1 MSAHRSNKKFVYLF
15 LALVLFFGVAGVLA
29 TSIYK
34 KFTQEVV
41 VENSAMYTPPLEDD
55 HYLLYDK
62 KNTLTL
68 ITYISLDC
76 DHCKKAYLLED
87 EYISS
92 LATSSRHINI
102 IYRHN
107 PLLSQ
112 PLSKEKALISECVY
126 NQTGDAQFFSFIK
139 EVFVLYKKSDS
150 NLWVKDIAK
159 KYLTSQETF
168 DQCLTSVA
176 MKEKIQKQKNDNV
189 LSGITYTPT
198 VLVYHNKEFVRKYD
212 GISGTVTHELLRYY
226 VQQNK

>member
-1 MSAHRSNKKFVYLF
+1 MLVHRSNKKFVYGFLF
-15 LALVLFFGVAGVLA
+15 LVLLFVIVMV
-29 TSIYK
+29 IYK
-34 KFTQEVV
+34 KSSPGIVLKTSVIYTEPSQE
-41 VENSAMYTPPLEDD
+41 D

-62 KNTLTL
+62 KNIITLVN
-68 ITYISLDC
+68 YFSLDC

-87 EYISS
+87 GLIST
-92 LATSSRHINI
+92 LATSSKNINI

-126 NQTGDAQFFSFIK
+126 NQTGDAQFFNFIK
-139 EVFVLYKKSDS
+139 EVFVLYKKSNN

-159 KYLTSQETF
+159 KYLTSQEKF
-168 DQCLTSVA
+168 DQCLISIA

-198 VLVYHNKEFVRKYD
+198 ILVYQNKEFVRKYD
-212 GISGTVTHELLRYY
+212 GISGAVAHEILKYY
-226 VQQNK
+226 LQQNK